1 MESKLFHLT
10 SSNNKENRIQNFIS
24 LTPKNSKEKNI
35 IFKIKT
41 DNNPFLK
48 TFYSTTKI
56 MFNNNQNILKNN
68 FSNSNKKYPL
78 SNLKLNNNNSYSFQS
93 QTQKKEPLSVSG
105 SPKFFTETKNI
116 FENQNLSIKASKIKF
131 NKNAFLNKKRKH
143 KTSEELEIEQIKK
156 EKAASKKLL
165 EKNKKFYQKSLSY
178 TPIHITPT
186 PLTTFKPFNLSCNK
200 NTKFIK
206 EGKCCTLYE
215 TSKLNQKIRKKMQE
229 KIEALNDT
237 KIKNQ
242 IFLNNTEYL
251 RKQNLLYNDLF
262 IAPKCILKEEEKKEN
277 KNISFVNDWVT
288 PHKKE
293 NFNNNLITKS
303 NQINQN
309 NFMSK
314 SKIINYYLS
323 NIKKSNKK

>member
-24 LTPKNSKEKNI
+24 LTPKAAKEKNI

-48 TFYSTTKI
+48 AFFSTTKI
-56 MFNNNQNILKNN
+56 FFNNNQNILKNN
-68 FSNSNKKYPL
+68 FSNSNKKNPS
-78 SNLKLNNNNSYSFQS
+78 SNLKLNNKNSHSYQS
-93 QTQKKEPLSVSG
+93 QTRKKEPLSL

-116 FENQNLSIKASKIKF
+116 LVKQNLSIKTNFKDNS
-131 NKNAFLNKKRKH
+131 FLNKKRKH
-143 KTSEELEIEQIKK
+143 MTSEELEIEKIKK
-156 EKAASKKLL
+156 EKVASKKLL
-165 EKNKKFYQKSLSY
+165 EKNKKFYHKSLSY

-206 EGKCCTLYE
+206 EGKCSTLYE

-229 KIEALNDT
+229 KIEALKDT

-242 IFLNNTEYL
+242 IFLNNAEHL
-251 RKQNLLYNDLF
+251 RKQNILYNDLF
-262 IAPKCILKEEEKKEN
+262 IAPKSILKDEEKKEN
-277 KNISFVNDWVT
+277 KNISFTNNWIT

-293 NFNNNLITKS
+293 NFISNLITKN
-303 NQINQN
+303 NQFSQN

>member
-24 LTPKNSKEKNI
+24 LTPKAAKEKNI

-48 TFYSTTKI
+48 AFFSTTKI
-56 MFNNNQNILKNN
+56 FFNNNQNILKNN
-68 FSNSNKKYPL
+68 FSNSNKKNPS
-78 SNLKLNNNNSYSFQS
+78 SNLKFNNNNSYSFQS
-93 QTQKKEPLSVSG
+93 QTQKKE
-105 SPKFFTETKNI
+105 SPSSSLKFFTEIKNI
-116 FENQNLSIKASKIKF
+116 FDNQNLSIKTSKIKF
-131 NKNAFLNKKRKH
+131 NKNSFLNKKRNLM
-143 KTSEELEIEQIKK
+143 TSEELEIEQIKK

-165 EKNKKFYQKSLSY
+165 EKNKKFYHKSLSY

-200 NTKFIK
+200 NTKYIK

-242 IFLNNTEYL
+242 IFLNNAEYL
-251 RKQNLLYNDLF
+251 RKQNILYNDLF
-262 IAPKCILKEEEKKEN
+262 IAPKSIVKDEEIKDN
-277 KNISFVNDWVT
+277 KNISFENNWLT

-293 NFNNNLITKS
+293 NFNSNLNTKNN
-303 NQINQN
+303 QFNQN

>member
-1 MESKLFHLT
+1 MESKLIHLT
-10 SSNNKENRIQNFIS
+10 SSNNKENKIQNFIS
-24 LTPKNSKEKNI
+24 LTPKSSKEKNI

-48 TFYSTTKI
+48 ASNSTTKI
-56 MFNNNQNILKNN
+56 LFNNNQNFLKNN
-68 FSNSNKKYPL
+68 FPNSNKKYPS

-93 QTQKKEPLSVSG
+93 QTQKKEPLSIST

-116 FENQNLSIKASKIKF
+116 FDNQNLSIKASKIKF
-131 NKNAFLNKKRKH
+131 NKNSFLNKKRKH
-143 KTSEELEIEQIKK
+143 MTSEELEIEQIKK

-165 EKNKKFYQKSLSY
+165 EKNKKFYHKSLSY
-178 TPIHITPT
+178 TQIHITPT

-229 KIEALNDT
+229 KIEALNDS
-237 KIKNQ
+237 KVKNQ
-242 IFLNNTEYL
+242 IFLNNAEYL
-251 RKQNLLYNDLF
+251 RKQNILYNDLF
-262 IAPKCILKEEEKKEN
+262 IAPKSILKDEEKKGN
-277 KNISFVNDWVT
+277 KKISLVNDWVT
-288 PHKKE
+288 PLKKE
-293 NFNNNLITKS
+293 NVKSNLITKN
-303 NQINQN
+303 NQFSQN
-309 NFMSK
+309 IFMSK